1 MTGAPRLARVFGGL
15 ELSAAFLGLPEVGLV
30 GLKDAS
36 YFLGL
41 VPNNRLEKPVS
52 PAKGRAY
59 GYAQLRGRLPDG
71 QALLQALPVLK
82 ELVFRVKV
90 GQRRVC
96 RGVEGLRAVLA
107 AIALDPPARVRSWCI

>member
-1 MTGAPRLARVFGGL
+1 MAGAPWLARVFGGL

-30 GLKDAS
+30 GLKDARHL
-36 YFLGL
+36 LGL
-41 VPNNRLEKPVS
+41 VSNNRREKPVS
-52 PAKGRAY
+52 PSECRAY
-59 GYAQLRGRLPDG
+59 GYAHLLGRLPDG

-90 GQRRVC
+90 GQGRVC

-107 AIALDPPARVRSWCI
+107 AIAYSGDRDRPFR